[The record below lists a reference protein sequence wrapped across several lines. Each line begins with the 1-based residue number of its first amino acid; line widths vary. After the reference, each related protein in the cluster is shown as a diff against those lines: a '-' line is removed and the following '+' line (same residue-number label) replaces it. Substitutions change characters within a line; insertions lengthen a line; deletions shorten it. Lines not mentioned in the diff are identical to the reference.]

1 MLRSLLANWTKIQKN
16 IRRDTDNQMKKII
29 TILMLSS
36 LIFLCAC
43 GGGRQLKG
51 TYRDNLGFST
61 LVFDGNNVTSKSL
74 NGESKGTYKFDGDT
88 LKIEYEGGTHDEYFY
103 DEKSDTLDWYG
114 SGIVIFSKS
123 N

>member
-1 MLRSLLANWTKIQKN
+1 
-16 IRRDTDNQMKKII
+16 
-29 TILMLSS
+29 MLSS

-43 GGGRQLKG
+43 GGGRQL
-51 TYRDNLGFST
+51 
-61 LVFDGNNVTSKSL
+61 
-74 NGESKGTYKFDGDT
+74 KGTYKFDGDT